1 MVRHH
6 ACMQQ
11 PPSEIVDPRPQED
24 ELADE
29 VERAASAAPA
39 VPDAAEGTA
48 ALAVAEQP
56 RQRRWPPPALAV
68 RPYRWYWA
76 SQWPV
81 FLGTWMQVVALGY
94 YVYSTTGSQT
104 AVGVVGAADGIP
116 AVVLSLFGGVL
127 ADRLPRRR
135 ILLCTQSVLGVSAG
149 VLAVMVA
156 TGHASFAVLI
166 VIAVIFGSADALDL
180 PTRQALIADL
190 VSADLVVNA
199 VALGSVAMSVTRIAG
214 PALAGVLIGVLGPS
228 ICFGF
233 LALAYI
239 GPLFVLI
246 TIVPDIP
253 PRQRARSTAFGDL
266 VEALQVVRR
275 NALVRGVIICASSLS
290 FFGIAYMPYLPVY
303 AHDKL
308 HAGSQVLGLLYTTGG
323 FGALVGSVFI
333 ATIGGRVEVRRRLL
347 LVGAVIYGF
356 SLFTL
361 ASSGVLGL
369 ALPAL
374 VGISLGFLAM
384 NTSMVT
390 LLQTE
395 TDPSMR
401 GRLLGFYSTILA
413 GLQTVGTLLYGLI
426 AHAVPLFTAISV
438 GAIVV
443 GAVGVLTALGPALR
457 TRAKPAHG

>member
-1 MVRHH
+1 MEREPDAVTPLTQTPPSGSP
-6 ACMQQ
+6 ANAAAVESTAAQAVAQQ
-11 PPSEIVDPRPQED
+11 P
-24 ELADE
+24 
-29 VERAASAAPA
+29 AA
-39 VPDAAEGTA
+39 
-48 ALAVAEQP
+48 
-56 RQRRWPPPALAV
+56 QRRWPPPALAV

-76 SQWPV
+76 AQWPV

-94 YVYSTTGSQT
+94 YVYTTTGSQT
-104 AVGVVGAADGIP
+104 AVGIVGAADGIP
-116 AVVLSLFGGVL
+116 AVVLSLYGGVL

-135 ILLCTQSVLGVSAG
+135 ILLYTQSVLGISAA
-149 VLAVMVA
+149 VLAIMVA
-156 TGHASFAVLI
+156 THHAGLGVLI
-166 VIAVIFGSADALDL
+166 VIAVVFGSADALDL

-190 VSADLVVNA
+190 VSAELVVNA

-214 PALAGVLIGVLGPS
+214 PAVAGLLIASVGPAV
-228 ICFGF
+228 CFAF

-239 GPLFVLI
+239 GPLFVLL
-246 TIVPDIP
+246 TVVPDIP
-253 PRQRARSTAFGDL
+253 PRQRARTTAFADL
-266 VEALQVVRR
+266 VEALRLVRADR
-275 NALVRGVIICASSLS
+275 LVRGVIVCVSALS

-333 ATIGGRVEVRRRLL
+333 ATLGGRVELRRRLL
-347 LVGAVIYGF
+347 LAGAVIYAC

-361 ASSGVLGL
+361 ASSAQLGF

-384 NTSMVT
+384 NTSLVT

-413 GLQTVGTLLYGLI
+413 GLQTVGTLAYGLL

-438 GAIVV
+438 GAVVV
-443 GAVGVLTALGPALR
+443 GVVGVATALGPAFR
-457 TRAKPAHG
+457 GRARFASNERLTP

>member
-1 MVRHH
+1 MMRP
-6 ACMQQ
+6 M
-11 PPSEIVDPRPQED
+11 PPVAEPDPE
-24 ELADE
+24 A
-29 VERAASAAPA
+29 
-39 VPDAAEGTA
+39 DAAEATA
-48 ALAVAEQP
+48 TALAQAPMSDTSATADLAEEAAAEAVAASP

-94 YVYSTTGSQT
+94 YVYTTTGSQT
-104 AVGVVGAADGIP
+104 AVGIVGAADGIP

-135 ILLCTQSVLGVSAG
+135 ILLYTQSVLGLSAAL
-149 VLAVMVA
+149 LAVLVA
-156 TGHASFAVLI
+156 THNAGLGALI
-166 VIAVIFGSADALDL
+166 AIAVVFGSADALDL

-199 VALGSVAMSVTRIAG
+199 VALGSLAMSVTRIAG
-214 PALAGVLIGVLGPS
+214 PALAGLLIGWVGPAV
-228 ICFGF
+228 CFGF

-239 GPLFVLI
+239 GPLFVLF
-246 TIVPDIP
+246 TIVPNIAP
-253 PRQRARSTAFGDL
+253 MARARSTAWGDL
-266 VEALQVVRR
+266 TEALRLVRR
-275 NALVRGVIICASSLS
+275 DKLVRGVIICASSLS

-323 FGALVGSVFI
+323 FGALVGSIFI
-333 ATIGGRVEVRRRLL
+333 AFIGGRMEVRRRLL
-347 LVGAVIYGF
+347 LVGAVIYGC
-356 SLFTL
+356 SLFSL
-361 ASSGVLGL
+361 ASSAQLGF

-413 GLQTVGTLLYGLI
+413 GLQTVGTLMYGFI

-443 GAVGVLTALGPALR
+443 GGVGVLTALGPALR
-457 TRAKPAHG
+457 TRAAAAP

>member
-1 MVRHH
+1 M
-6 ACMQQ
+6 
-11 PPSEIVDPRPQED
+11 D
-24 ELADE
+24 EEQTVLTREPLTPALA
-29 VERAASAAPA
+29 
-39 VPDAAEGTA
+39 DAAEGDV

-56 RQRRWPPPALAV
+56 ARERRWPPPALAV

-76 SQWPV
+76 AQWPV

-94 YVYSTTGSQT
+94 YVYNTTGSQT

-116 AVVLSLFGGVL
+116 AVVLSLYGGVL

-135 ILLCTQSVLGVSAG
+135 ILLVTQSVLGLSAA
-149 VLAVMVA
+149 VLAIMVA
-156 TGHASFAVLI
+156 THHAGLGVLI
-166 VIAVIFGSADALDL
+166 LIAVVFGSADALDL

-214 PALAGVLIGVLGPS
+214 PALAGVLIGFVGPAV
-228 ICFGF
+228 CFGF

-239 GPLFVLI
+239 GPLFVLF
-246 TIVPDIP
+246 TVVPDIA
-253 PRQRARSTAFGDL
+253 PRLRARSTAYADL
-266 VEALQVVRR
+266 VEALRVVRR
-275 NALVRGVIICASSLS
+275 DKLVRGVIVCVAALS
-290 FFGIAYMPYLPVY
+290 FFGVAYMPYLPVY

-323 FGALVGSVFI
+323 FGALAGSVFI
-333 ATIGGRVEVRRRLL
+333 ATLGGRVEARRRLL
-347 LVGAVIYGF
+347 LAGSVIYAA

-361 ASSGVLGL
+361 ATGGRLGF

-384 NTSMVT
+384 NTSLVT

-395 TDPSMR
+395 TDASMR

-413 GLQTVGTLLYGLI
+413 GLQTVGTLTYGFL
-426 AHAVPLFTAISV
+426 AHAVPLFTAISA
-438 GAIVV
+438 GALVV
-443 GAVGVLTALGPALR
+443 GVVGVLTALGPALR
-457 TRAKPAHG
+457 TRASPARG

>member
-1 MVRHH
+1 MGDMLEER
-6 ACMQQ
+6 
-11 PPSEIVDPRPQED
+11 PPTATSPTAEAVEGEVAL
-24 ELADE
+24 EL
-29 VERAASAAPA
+29 VESRA
-39 VPDAAEGTA
+39 
-48 ALAVAEQP
+48 
-56 RQRRWPPPALAV
+56 QRRWPPPALSV
-68 RPYRWYWA
+68 RPYRWYWG

-94 YVYSTTGSQT
+94 YVYKTTGSQT
-104 AVGVVGAADGIP
+104 AVGIVGAADGIP
-116 AVVLSLFGGVL
+116 SVVLSLYGGVL

-135 ILLCTQSVLGVSAG
+135 ILLVTQTVLGLSAA
-149 VLAVMVA
+149 VLAILVA
-156 TGHASFAVLI
+156 GNHASLGALI
-166 VIAVIFGSADALDL
+166 AIAVIFGSADAVDL

-199 VALGSVAMSVTRIAG
+199 VALGSIAQSVTRILG
-214 PALAGVLIGVLGPS
+214 PAVAGLLIALVGPAV
-228 ICFGF
+228 CFGF

-239 GPLFVLI
+239 GPLAVLI
-246 TIVPDIP
+246 AIVPDIA
-253 PRQRARSTAFGDL
+253 PRKRAASTALSDFLD
-266 VEALQVVRR
+266 ALRVVRR
-275 NALVRGVIICASSLS
+275 DRLVRGVIICVSALS

-323 FGALVGSVFI
+323 FGALAGSLFI
-333 ATIGGRVEVRRRLL
+333 AFIGGRMEVRRRLL
-347 LVGAVIYGF
+347 LVGAVIYAC

-361 ASSGVLGL
+361 ATGGRLAF

-401 GRLLGFYSTILA
+401 GRLLGFYTTILA
-413 GLQTVGTLLYGLI
+413 GLQTVGTLAYGLL
-426 AHAVPLFTAISV
+426 AHAVPLFTAISI
-438 GAIVV
+438 GALVV
-443 GAVGVLTALGPALR
+443 GVVGVLTALGPALR
-457 TRAKPAHG
+457 GRAAAVAPPAR

>member
-1 MVRHH
+1 MSDAIEER
-6 ACMQQ
+6 
-11 PPSEIVDPRPQED
+11 PPTGTSPTAEVVEGEVAL
-24 ELADE
+24 EL
-29 VERAASAAPA
+29 VESRA
-39 VPDAAEGTA
+39 
-48 ALAVAEQP
+48 
-56 RQRRWPPPALAV
+56 QRRWPPPALSV

-94 YVYSTTGSQT
+94 YVYTTTGSQT
-104 AVGVVGAADGIP
+104 AVGIVGAADGIP
-116 AVVLSLFGGVL
+116 SVVLSLYGGVL

-135 ILLCTQSVLGVSAG
+135 ILLCTQSVLGISAA
-149 VLAVMVA
+149 VLAILVA
-156 TGHASFAVLI
+156 GNHAGLGALI
-166 VIAVIFGSADALDL
+166 AIAVIFGSADAVDL

-199 VALGSVAMSVTRIAG
+199 VALGSVAMSVTRILG
-214 PALAGVLIGVLGPS
+214 PAVAGLLIGWVGPAV
-228 ICFGF
+228 CFGF

-239 GPLFVLI
+239 GPLSVLI
-246 TIVPDIP
+246 GIVPDIP
-253 PRQRARSTAFGDL
+253 PRKRAASTALADFLDA
-266 VEALQVVRR
+266 VRVVRR
-275 NALVRGVIICASSLS
+275 DRLVRGVIVCVAALS
-290 FFGIAYMPYLPVY
+290 FFGVAYMPYLPVY

-323 FGALVGSVFI
+323 FGALVGSLFI
-333 ATIGGRVEVRRRLL
+333 AFIGGRSEVRRRLL
-347 LVGAVIYGF
+347 LVGAVIYGC

-361 ASSGVLGL
+361 ASSGRLGF

-401 GRLLGFYSTILA
+401 GRLLGFYTTILA
-413 GLQTVGTLLYGLI
+413 GLQTVGTLAYGFI
-426 AHAVPLFTAISV
+426 AHAVPLFAAISV
-438 GAIVV
+438 GAVVV
-443 GAVGVLTALGPALR
+443 GVVGVLTALGPALR
-457 TRAKPAHG
+457 GRPIRAAPPAQG

>member
-1 MVRHH
+1 M
-6 ACMQQ
+6 A
-11 PPSEIVDPRPQED
+11 I
-24 ELADE
+24 LE
-29 VERAASAAPA
+29 VAS
-39 VPDAAEGTA
+39 
-48 ALAVAEQP
+48 
-56 RQRRWPPPALAV
+56 RRWPPPALSV

-94 YVYSTTGSQT
+94 YVYNTTGSQT
-104 AVGVVGAADGIP
+104 AVGIVGAADGIP
-116 AVVLSLFGGVL
+116 AVVLSLYGGVL

-135 ILLCTQSVLGVSAG
+135 ILLVTQSVLGVSAA
-149 VLAVMVA
+149 VLAIMVA
-156 TGHASFAVLI
+156 TGHADLAVLI

-214 PALAGVLIGVLGPS
+214 PALAGLLIGFVGPAV
-228 ICFGF
+228 CFGF

-239 GPLFVLI
+239 GPLFVLL

-253 PRQRARSTAFGDL
+253 PRQRARSTALEDL
-266 VEALQVVRR
+266 KEALRTVRR
-275 NALVRGVIICASSLS
+275 HSLVRGVIICACALS
-290 FFGIAYMPYLPVY
+290 FFGVSYMPYLPVY

-333 ATIGGRVEVRRRLL
+333 ATLGGRADMRRRLL
-347 LVGAVIYGF
+347 LAGAIIYAA

-361 ASSGVLGL
+361 ATSGRLGF
-369 ALPAL
+369 AIPAL

-395 TDPSMR
+395 TDPNMR

-413 GLQTVGTLLYGLI
+413 GLQTVGTLTYGLL
-426 AHAVPLFTAISV
+426 AHAVPLFTAIGI
-438 GAIVV
+438 GALVV
-443 GAVGVLTALGPALR
+443 GAVGVVTALGPALR
-457 TRAKPAHG
+457 PRTAISGETARL

>member
-1 MVRHH
+1 
-6 ACMQQ
+6 MQT
-11 PPSEIVDPRPQED
+11 PPSN
-24 ELADE
+24 
-29 VERAASAAPA
+29 SPA
-39 VPDAAEGTA
+39 TA
-48 ALAVAEQP
+48 ALAEDQSAIAVAAEP
-56 RQRRWPPPALAV
+56 AVRRWPPPALAV

-81 FLGTWMQVVALGY
+81 FMGTWMQTVALGY
-94 YVYSTTGSQT
+94 YVYKTTGSQT

-116 AVVLSLFGGVL
+116 AVVLSLYGGVL

-135 ILLCTQSVLGVSAG
+135 ILLVTQSVLGLSAG
-149 VLAVMVA
+149 VLALMVA
-156 TGHASFAVLI
+156 SGHASLAVLI
-166 VIAVIFGSADALDL
+166 VIAVVFGSADALDL

-214 PALAGVLIGVLGPS
+214 PSLAGLLIATVGPAV
-228 ICFGF
+228 CFGF

-239 GPLFVLI
+239 GPLFVLL
-246 TIVPDIP
+246 TVVPDIP
-253 PRQRARSTAFGDL
+253 PRQRLRTTAFADL
-266 VEALQVVRR
+266 VEALRLLRR
-275 NALVRGVIICASSLS
+275 DSLVRGIIVCVSALS
-290 FFGIAYMPYLPVY
+290 FFGVAYMPYLPVY

-323 FGALVGSVFI
+323 FGALVGSVFV
-333 ATIGGRVEVRRRLL
+333 ATLGGRVEVRRRLL
-347 LVGAVIYGF
+347 LVGAVIYAA

-361 ASSGVLGL
+361 ATGGRLGF

-390 LLQTE
+390 LIQTE
-395 TDPSMR
+395 TDPAMR

-413 GLQTVGTLLYGLI
+413 GLQTVGTLTYGLL
-426 AHAVPLFTAISV
+426 AHAVPLFTAISI
-438 GAIVV
+438 GALVV
-443 GAVGVLTALGPALR
+443 GAVGVSTALGPALR
-457 TRAKPAHG
+457 RRSTAAPA